1 MYLHGTMKSGHNVTI
16 CCRFKSTDGYQTDL
30 SIRRIEVSEKL
41 QLICIPQARKGSLL
55 TRTQVRHGQLEVVC
69 RGDPVEATR
78 VPK

>member
-16 CCRFKSTDGYQTDL
+16 CYGFKSTLCNTIFVG
-30 SIRRIEVSEKL
+30 RIEVFEKL